1 MATQAQIAANQR
13 NAQKSTGPR
22 SDKGKAKSRENALK
36 HGQRVF
42 TLMPTLPSEDPQRID
57 ERIQEWMDDVQPRN
71 ARERELTAQAAWLTI
86 DLERA
91 QRIGTGHMA
100 HRVVVAARQRE
111 QTISPRERKR
121 VHELGRKL
129 LYLNGPE
136 HIKVDKQPLGDDD
149 PGLLVAELEDTAAGC
164 RWLLDR
170 WREYANLLER
180 RTRWEEPVLIRF
192 IRLLGKR
199 LVEAVFDPEINLI
212 FLAWDTIVP
221 NYAREEWESY
231 SEERSILDPAYTHR
245 LKWREIAPRPKDVS
259 EAWAVLYAIF
269 ERYVTRLEEVLA
281 QNEASEAML
290 KQDPTWMDRA
300 AMDYSPE
307 FERLRRYQS
316 ARTRELHKTLELLNT
331 MRESECEMAE
341 GETGV
346 ASGQWPVASEEE
358 PTEGAEEAVEVVAEG
373 EMTPEKAPN
382 EANLGSTQDVDCQE
396 VETETR
402 GLAKRER
409 SQSAA
414 GKQAARDTG
423 TRGGKTRAISDQV
436 VQGAN
441 GETITTGEALEAR
454 ASRDARPVT
463 TTVESDG
470 ALVEPVLTGQIH

>member
-13 NAQKSTGPR
+13 NAQKSTGPK

-36 HGQRVF
+36 HGLRAF
-42 TLMPTLPSEDPQRID
+42 TLMPTLPSEDPKRID

-111 QTISPRERKR
+111 QDDQPARRKR
-121 VHELGRKL
+121 IHELGRKL

-164 RWLLDR
+164 RWLLER
-170 WREYANLLER
+170 WREYANLLTR

-245 LKWREIAPRPKDVS
+245 LKWKEIAPRPQDVS
-259 EAWAVLYAIF
+259 EAWGVLYAIF
-269 ERYVTRLEEVLA
+269 EGHVTRLEEVLA

-316 ARTRELHKTLELLNT
+316 ARTRELHKTLELLNK
-331 MRESECEMAE
+331 MQSVEREAE
-341 GETGV
+341 G
-346 ASGQWPVASEEE
+346 
-358 PTEGAEEAVEVVAEG
+358 VEREAEG
-373 EMTPEKAPN
+373 
-382 EANLGSTQDVDCQE
+382 
-396 VETETR
+396 VER
-402 GLAKRER
+402 GAGAWSVRTNAWSVKRR
-409 SQSAA
+409 LSRWWRRA
-414 GKQAARDTG
+414 G
-423 TRGGKTRAISDQV
+423 
-436 VQGAN
+436 
-441 GETITTGEALEAR
+441 
-454 ASRDARPVT
+454 
-463 TTVESDG
+463 
-470 ALVEPVLTGQIH
+470 

>member
-13 NAQKSTGPR
+13 NAQKSTGPK
-22 SDKGKAKSRENALK
+22 SDKGKSKSRENALK
-36 HGQRVF
+36 HGLRSF
-42 TLMPTLPSEDPQRID
+42 TLMPTLPSEDPKRID

-71 ARERELTAQAAWLTI
+71 TRERELTAQAAWLTI

-100 HRVVVAARQRE
+100 HRVVIAARKARAGDQ
-111 QTISPRERKR
+111 PAPKR
-121 VHELGRKL
+121 IHELGRKL

-164 RWLLDR
+164 RWLLER
-170 WREYANLLER
+170 WREYANLLTR

-231 SEERSILDPAYTHR
+231 SEEGSILDPAYTHR
-245 LKWREIAPRPKDVS
+245 LKWKEIAPRPQDVS
-259 EAWAVLYAIF
+259 EAWGVLYAIF
-269 ERYVTRLEEVLA
+269 EGHVTRLEEVLA

-290 KQDPTWMDRA
+290 KQDPTWMDCA

-307 FERLRRYQS
+307 FERLAATSQRGRGSCTRPWNCSIKCGS
-316 ARTRELHKTLELLNT
+316 ARERAAGGVEREDDCVE
-331 MRESECEMAE
+331 RE
-341 GETGV
+341 
-346 ASGQWPVASEEE
+346 
-358 PTEGAEEAVEVVAEG
+358 EEAVDVVAEG

-382 EANLGSTQDVDCQE
+382 EANLVST
-396 VETETR
+396 
-402 GLAKRER
+402 
-409 SQSAA
+409 
-414 GKQAARDTG
+414 
-423 TRGGKTRAISDQV
+423 
-436 VQGAN
+436 
-441 GETITTGEALEAR
+441 
-454 ASRDARPVT
+454 
-463 TTVESDG
+463 
-470 ALVEPVLTGQIH
+470 